1 MGEIRH
7 NFTEEQKRRIMLMY
21 HCMREAYMETIRDY
35 VEQGRAVIEK
45 DQFGRLTCIILPEK
59 A

>member
-7 NFTEEQKRRIMLMY
+7 NFTEEQKRRIMLTY
-21 HCMREAYMETIRDY
+21 YCMREAYMETIRDY
-35 VEQGRAVIEK
+35 VKQGRAVIEK
-45 DQFGRLTCIILPEK
+45 DRFGRLTCIILPEK